1 MEEER
6 EPRPMIQRL
15 ARAGLLPFSP
25 QVAGSEVSEATAEV
39 ERALLTH
46 LVEQR
51 AYAALSVHRHPPSHC
66 ACLLLGAVS
75 SCVFVEQMSLG
86 RRPTWAAGTRS

>member
-1 MEEER
+1 MEAER

-25 QVAGSEVSEATAEV
+25 RAAGSEVSEATAEV

-51 AYAALSVHRHPPSHC
+51 AYAALSVSCQPTIELSC
-66 ACLLLGAVS
+66 NLSLGALS
-75 SCVFVEQMSLG
+75 SCCV
-86 RRPTWAAGTRS
+86 R